1 MYLSGPQKRI
11 TGAILA
17 GTAII
22 AGALLLRDT
31 SDPLAA
37 ATVINGEA
45 VVVTTAPKRSAIPI
59 SDSNGD
65 GVADW
70 QESLQKTEPI
80 AVSQNASSS
89 FDAPDTLTEQ
99 FALEFFEQMVRNETN
114 GEFGKDPQ
122 AFVSAFNG
130 ALVNQASDE
139 LLGRD
144 DIRTTDNNSP
154 STLTQYG
161 EAVAVVMNRHNEE
174 SNENEA
180 VILERALRDGN
191 AAELAKLDGKIQ
203 VYSNLLKDTAA
214 LEVPNRVAAEHLALL
229 NAYQA
234 LLTDIAAMQRAFDD
248 PMKALLRMKRYQDD
262 ATGLTMAISNL
273 YTALL
278 DNGASWPADSVVFS
292 IIKIDQ

>member
-1 MYLSGPQKRI
+1 M
-11 TGAILA
+11 GAILA

-22 AGALLLRDT
+22 AGALLLRD
-31 SDPLAA
+31 SADPLAE
-37 ATVINGEA
+37 ATVVNGEA
-45 VVVTTAPKRSAIPI
+45 VVVTAAPKRSAIPI
-59 SDSNGD
+59 NDSNND

-80 AVSQNASSS
+80 AVTENASSS

-99 FALEFFEQMVRNETN
+99 FALEFFEQMVRNESN

-139 LLGRD
+139 PLDRD
-144 DIRTTDNNSP
+144 DIRTTENNSP

-161 EAVAVVMNRHNEE
+161 EAVAVIMNRHDEE

-191 AAELAKLDGKIQ
+191 AAELAKLNGKIQ
-203 VYSNLLKDTAA
+203 VYSNLLKDTVA
-214 LEVPNRVAAEHLALL
+214 LQVPSRVAAEHLALL

-234 LLTDIAAMQRAFDD
+234 LLADISAMQNAFND

-262 ATGLTMAISNL
+262 ATGLTTAIGNL

-278 DNGASWPADSVVFS
+278 TNGASWPADSVVFS
-292 IIKIDQ
+292 IIKIEQ